1 MSAERLYGGPLP
13 QTILVADGFAN
24 PAIQQ
29 RIVEAVTAGIGWV
42 QLRDHAADA
51 CTFGVAIGDL
61 VRRLRGVDPAVLVSV
76 NTRVEFAGSG
86 VAGVHLGSR
95 GPSVEDARR
104 MLGPE
109 VWIGYS
115 AHSLADARAAEAAG
129 ADYLFFSPIYP
140 TSSKPGVSAV
150 GLDALAACCASVAL
164 PVFALGGV
172 TPERVA
178 ACRSA
183 GAYGVAVVSGILG
196 EADVI
201 RAVKRY
207 GISDQMI
214 SD

>member
-1 MSAERLYGGPLP
+1 M
-13 QTILVADGFAN
+13 LVADGFTN
-24 PAIQQ
+24 PAIQE
-29 RIVEAVTAGIGWV
+29 RVVEAVAAGISWV

-51 CTFGVAIGDL
+51 RAFGMAVGDL
-61 VRRLRGVDPAVLVSV
+61 VRRVRRIEPAVLVSV
-76 NTRVEFAGSG
+76 NSRVEFAGSD
-86 VAGVHLGSR
+86 VTGVHLGSR

-104 MLGPE
+104 VLGPE

-115 AHSLADARAAEAAG
+115 AHTLAEARMAEAQG

-140 TSSKPGVSAV
+140 TISKPSVQGV
-150 GLDALAACCASVAL
+150 GLEALAACCAAVAM
-164 PVFALGGV
+164 PVFALGGI
-172 TPERVA
+172 TPERVG

-196 EADVI
+196 AADVI
-201 RAVKRY
+201 ETVRSY